1 MADATEAP
9 HEAPRMVTRRSR
21 LASALNAWFR
31 DKLLHAYLLGIFAG
45 VLLERTVGI
54 VVARLL
60 GMRDLPV
67 LFGLLDVFEAFG
79 DLDLSGIL
87 APLFPTSNIPNPWQQ
102 SGAALVDVVVT
113 IGGDLPVAL
122 FTLLQVVAYNF
133 IIFGVPVILASLVL
147 NPALRGMVRRLP
159 RALNLGLLVVL
170 VYGIFWAWGGE
181 NAYREL
187 VLMYLGINII
197 LAASLNLINGYMGE
211 FSVGHAGF
219 MGVGAYA
226 ASVLT
231 MRLFTDSEAF
241 GPALLPALTDLP
253 FGLHVLIGFPIALI
267 AGGVAAAL
275 TGLLVAFPSFRT
287 RGDYLAIVTLAVNF
301 IVQAALNNMEIVG
314 GPRGLRGVP
323 LWSNFTWVFAIT
335 LLSVFAIRNLVNS
348 TFGKGIVAIREDEI
362 AAGLMSVNT
371 RRVKLVAF
379 LTSSFLAGVAG
390 GLFAHV
396 LAYVNPGVFGIFKST
411 EALVMVYLG
420 GMGSIS
426 GSIIAA
432 FIFTFITEALRPLG
446 VLKWVLIPLLLILLM
461 LYRPQGLFGNRE
473 LHFNVDGTQDDEPR

>member
-1 MADATEAP
+1 MAD
-9 HEAPRMVTRRSR
+9 VTDIPQERNRIVAARSR
-21 LASALNAWFR
+21 LATALNAWLQGR
-31 DKLLHAYLLGIFAG
+31 LLHAYLLGIFAG
-45 VLLERTVGI
+45 VLLERSVGI
-54 VVARLL
+54 VVAQML
-60 GMRDLPV
+60 GLRDLPV
-67 LFGLLDVFEAFG
+67 LFGLLNFFEAFG
-79 DLDLSGIL
+79 DLDFSGIL
-87 APLFPTSNIPNPWQQ
+87 SPLFPTTTVPNPWQQ
-102 SGAALVDVVVT
+102 AGAALVDVLLT
-113 IGGDLPVAL
+113 IVGDIPLAL
-122 FTLLQVVAYNF
+122 LTLFQVVVYNLL
-133 IIFGVPVILASLVL
+133 IFGVPVFLAGLAL
-147 NPALRGMVRRLP
+147 NPALRGVVRRLP
-159 RALNLGLLVVL
+159 RPLNLGLLVAL
-170 VYGIFWAWGGE
+170 IYGIIWAWGGE
-181 NAYREL
+181 TAYREL

-197 LAASLNLINGYMGE
+197 LTVSLNLVNGYMGE

-231 MRLFTDSEAF
+231 MWLFTDSDAF
-241 GPALLPALTDLP
+241 GPALLPWAADLP
-253 FGLHVLIGFPIALI
+253 LGLHVLIGFPVALI
-267 AGGVAAAL
+267 AGGAAAAL

-301 IVQAALNNMEIVG
+301 IVQAALNNMEVVG

-323 LWSNFTWVFAIT
+323 LWSNLTWVFAVT
-335 LLSVFAIRNLVNS
+335 LLSVFTIRNLVNS

-362 AAGLMSVNT
+362 ASGLMSVNT

-473 LHFNVDGTQDDEPR
+473 IHFDIGGRQEE

>member
-1 MADATEAP
+1 MADVTDVPRER
-9 HEAPRMVTRRSR
+9 RMVGARNR
-21 LASALNAWFR
+21 LATRLNAWFR
-31 DKLLHAYLLGIFAG
+31 GKILHAYLLGAFAG
-45 VLLERTVGI
+45 VLLERTVGLS
-54 VVARLL
+54 VARML
-60 GMRDLPV
+60 GLREMPV
-67 LFGLLDVFEAFG
+67 LFGLLNFFEAFG

-87 APLFPTSNIPNPWQQ
+87 QPLFPTSDIPDPWRQA
-102 SGAALVDVVVT
+102 GAALVDVLLTFV
-113 IGGDLPVAL
+113 GDIPLAL
-122 FTLLQVVAYNF
+122 LTLFQVVSYNL
-133 IIFGVPVILASLVL
+133 IIFGVPILLAGLVL
-147 NPALRGMVRRLP
+147 NPALRGVVRRLP
-159 RALNLGLLVVL
+159 RPFNLGLLVVL
-170 VYGIFWAWGGE
+170 LYATFWTWGSE
-181 NAYREL
+181 TAYREL

-197 LAASLNLINGYMGE
+197 LTVSLNLINGYMGE

-231 MRLFTDSEAF
+231 IWLFTDSESF
-241 GPALLPALTDLP
+241 GPALLPWAADLP
-253 FGLHVLIGFPIALI
+253 LGLHVLIGFPLALLV
-267 AGGVAAAL
+267 GGIAAAI

-301 IVQAALNNMEIVG
+301 IVQAALNNMEVVG

-323 LWSNFTWVFAIT
+323 LWSNFTWVFVVT

-362 AAGLMSVNT
+362 ASGLMSVNT

-432 FIFTFITEALRPLG
+432 FIFTFVTEALRPLG

-473 LHFNVDGTQDDEPR
+473 LKIDVGGKEER

>member
-1 MADATEAP
+1 MADVTEITQ
-9 HEAPRMVTRRSR
+9 ESKSMVPARNR
-21 LASALNAWFR
+21 LVTALNAWFQ
-31 DKLLHAYLLGIFAG
+31 DKILHAYLLGIFAG

-54 VVARLL
+54 VIARLL
-60 GMRDLPV
+60 GLRDLPV
-67 LFGLLDVFEAFG
+67 LFGLLNVFEAFG

-87 APLFPTSNIPNPWQQ
+87 EPLFPTTNIPNPWQQ
-102 SGAALVDVVVT
+102 AGAALVDVLVT
-113 IGGDLPVAL
+113 IGSDIPLAL
-122 FTLLQVVAYNF
+122 LTTLQVTAYNL
-133 IIFGVPVILASLVL
+133 IIYGVPVFLAALVL
-147 NPALRGMVRRLP
+147 NPALRGVVRRLP
-159 RALNLGLLVVL
+159 RAFNLGLLVAL
-170 VYGIFWAWGGE
+170 TYGIFWAWGGE
-181 NAYREL
+181 TAYREL

-197 LAASLNLINGYMGE
+197 LTVSLNLINGYMGE

-231 MRLFTDSEAF
+231 MRLFTDSPAF
-241 GPALLPALTDLP
+241 GPALLPGLTDLP

-323 LWSNFTWVFAIT
+323 LWSNFTWVFVVT
-335 LLSVFAIRNLVNS
+335 LLSIFAIRNLVNS

-362 AAGLMSVNT
+362 ASGLMSVNT
-371 RRVKLVAF
+371 RGVKLVAF

-461 LYRPQGLFGNRE
+461 IYRPQGLFGNRE
-473 LHFNVDGTQDDEPR
+473 LHFNIGGREEE